1 MEGTSLANLI
11 ADIGSAA
18 SFGIASFMLL
28 RSVLKEGLEERKEW
42 MRFLQNNSDRNLNA
56 IKHLEEAL
64 TELRLVLRERNNN
77 DK

>member
-28 RSVLKEGLEERKEW
+28 RNVLKEGQEERKEW

>member
-1 MEGTSLANLI
+1 
-11 ADIGSAA
+11 
-18 SFGIASFMLL
+18 
-28 RSVLKEGLEERKEW
+28 